1 MSLLADESIVDR
13 SSTYEVSDAYLSNN
27 NHITTLTNYENT
39 MNNDTNVNNLIN
51 RIMSIVDEHLDDAQ
65 ECKNMFNK
73 NALQPAFYQILCE
86 IKDKIGKSIILE
98 EKFHQD
104 VFFSCQTLYCFNKVK
119 LFYFST

>member
-1 MSLLADESIVDR
+1 MSLLADESIKDR

-39 MNNDTNVNNLIN
+39 MNNDMNVNNLIN
-51 RIMSIVDEHLDDAQ
+51 RIMFIVDEHLDDAQ

-86 IKDKIGKSIILE
+86 IKDKIGKSIIHYTVLI
-98 EKFHQD
+98 K
-104 VFFSCQTLYCFNKVK
+104 
-119 LFYFST
+119 